1 MTYGFNKGLSQ
12 LKVCEVP
19 DVKAEIMAV
28 LGITTN
34 VSWISRRSGKVEP
47 KISEARAIEE
57 IFAKRGITDV
67 WG

>member
-1 MTYGFNKGLSQ
+1 LR
-12 LKVCEVP
+12 LCDIEP
-19 DVKAEIMAV
+19 VKNEIMAA
-28 LGITTN
+28 LHIATN
-34 VSWISRRSGKVEP
+34 ASYCRRRKGEIEP

>member
-1 MTYGFNKGLSQ
+1 MSYGFMRGLSQ
-12 LKVCEVP
+12 LRLCDIEP
-19 DVKAEIMAV
+19 VKNEIMAA
-28 LGITTN
+28 LHIATN
-34 VSWISRRSGKVEP
+34 ASYCRRRKGEIEP